1 MNGDRD
7 GISKVPIRGG
17 MMRRAHIVV
26 AVLMLA
32 AANSIAAAETGMD
45 LTNLSDIGSI
55 DVSENNSSDV
65 PLADVAY
72 ASSLPDRRFYLTGI
86 VGASFGTLQSGGFNS
101 AGGFEN
107 IGQASDNLFTAG
119 GAAGMAWARSNGQ
132 LRLEVEGR
140 GRDALTGLTNSFA
153 PATPIFFYEVRA
165 TDGWSVMSNV
175 WRDWNLTPRLGVY
188 GGGGIGA
195 GGYRLTVDDTVVS
208 GSGSVTGFAWQ
219 VGVGTTYKLTD
230 RATIDL
236 GYRFFDTMTGGISL
250 QAAGV
255 LPAGSYLSNYYA
267 SELLLSVR
275 IYEPFRGF
283 RSR

>member
-1 MNGDRD
+1 M
-7 GISKVPIRGG
+7 S
-17 MMRRAHIVV
+17 RAHVFG
-26 AVLMLA
+26 AVLVLVSASSMAIAEA
-32 AANSIAAAETGMD
+32 AID
-45 LTNLSDIGSI
+45 LTSLTEIGSSYVSDDNSPDLPLSD
-55 DVSENNSSDV
+55 VK
-65 PLADVAY
+65 Y
-72 ASSLPDRRFYLTGI
+72 ASQLPDRRFYLTGI
-86 VGASFGTLQSGGFNS
+86 VGASFGTLQSGGFNT

-132 LRLEVEGR
+132 VRLEVEGR
-140 GRDALTGLTNSFA
+140 GRDALTGITNSFA
-153 PATPIFFYEVRA
+153 PPTPVFFYEVRA
-165 TDGWSVMSNV
+165 TDGWSVMSNI
-175 WRDWNLTPRLGVY
+175 WRDWNLTRRLGVY

-208 GSGSVTGFAWQ
+208 GSGHVTGFAWQ
-219 VGVGTTYKLTD
+219 VGVGTTFKLTD

-236 GYRFFDTMTGGISL
+236 GYRFFDTMTGGIQL
-250 QAAGV
+250 QDSGGF
-255 LPAGSYLSNYYA
+255 PAGSYLSNYYA